1 MSEMIHL
8 AGGAE
13 VPAYLVEALE
23 EFETVWPGA
32 TFHNARPAI
41 IAVVLN
47 ELQQHMV
54 DHIYETLTQ
63 ELKMPVDEAKAFSTR
78 LADKLVR

>member
-1 MSEMIHL
+1 MSDMVHL
-8 AGGAE
+8 AGGWS
-13 VPAYLVEALE
+13 VPKYLVEALE

-41 IAVVLN
+41 VVVILT
-47 ELQQHMV
+47 ELQKRMV

-63 ELKMPVDEAKAFSTR
+63 ELKMSEAEAKAFATK
-78 LADKLVR
+78 LAEKLVH